1 MTGKRQT
8 ELAALTGNRG
18 PEEDV
23 PQEVPNAFF
32 RFCRTDNGTAPFLP
46 EPADQSVPETG
57 AASSAAFTR
66 YAWRRL
72 RKNKAAVFSLCLLAF
87 IMLIAFFAPLIAPHP
102 PNEQHI
108 PYANLPPRISGL
120 RVRGFNGE
128 LRFRGSWVNRYKEAG
143 IPDDVFFIFGTDEF
157 GRDLFSRT
165 LYGTRISLVI
175 AFIAAFLDL
184 SIGILYGLSS
194 AMRGGRT
201 DTILQRFLE
210 ILSGVPSLVLVVL
223 LLLVFRPGIISIVFA
238 LAISSWIPMARL
250 VRAQTLRVKELE
262 YVLAARSLGAG
273 TASIAFFHVLP
284 NIAGTIVVRTMFSIP
299 AAIFFETFLS
309 FIGVGMKIPNASL
322 GTLLGGGYKVFRIYP
337 YQLWFPA
344 IILCVIMLAFNLFA
358 DGLRDVLDPRQK
370 ENYDAP

>member
-1 MTGKRQT
+1 MSGENQRKS
-8 ELAALTGNRG
+8 AALIRG
-18 PEEDV
+18 VKDEFPVVQD
-23 PQEVPNAFF
+23 ALF
-32 RFCRTDNGTAPFLP
+32 RFCGTGTAPGLP
-46 EPADQSVPETG
+46 EPPEAAPVPQAG
-57 AASSAAFTR
+57 VKASTAFTR
-66 YAWRRL
+66 DAWRRL
-72 RKNKAAVFSLCLLAF
+72 WKNRTASFSLCVLALV
-87 IMLIAFFAPLIAPHP
+87 IITAFSAPLIARHP

-108 PYANLPPRISGL
+108 PYANLPPRIKGV
-120 RVRGFNGE
+120 RIRGFNGE
-128 LRFRGSWVNRYKEAG
+128 LRFRGSWVDRYVQSG
-143 IPDDVFFIFGTDEF
+143 VPDDVFFIFGTDEF

-184 SIGILYGLSS
+184 SIGVLYGLSS

-201 DTILQRFLE
+201 DTILQRVLE

-223 LLLVFRPGIISIVFA
+223 LLLVFKPGIVSIIFA
-238 LAISSWIPMARL
+238 LTISSWIPMARL

-262 YVLAARSLGAG
+262 YMLAARSLGAG
-273 TASIAFFHVLP
+273 TARTALSHVLP

-344 IILCVIMLAFNLFA
+344 VILCVIMLAFNLFA
-358 DGLRDVLDPRQK
+358 DGLRDTLDPKMK
-370 ENYDAP
+370 ENHGVS